1 MKSFTSDQVHLGFV
15 GVGAMGSRLV
25 RRLCDHGYQITVYD
39 LDRSKAVALV
49 DHGARVA
56 NSPAKLAENADVIL
70 SCLTND
76 DAVREVYGG
85 RKGILSNI
93 NPGKV
98 VLEMSTISPTTSREL
113 YLAGA
118 RSGVDVMDVA
128 ISGSIPAVEKRT
140 VVLLAGGDSEVFEA
154 AQPIFQ
160 AVASHWFLMGP
171 SGSGTSMKLVV
182 NAILGT
188 EMQAIAEAI
197 ALGEAEGLDRKRL
210 LDVLAQTAVI
220 APAHRGKLTTAEYSD
235 YSPQFPLGLMNKDY
249 RLMLEAARTANIT
262 LPATAAAF
270 LVNSSATKED
280 PTADFSSVI
289 RRMKKFVGPNS
300 SDVR

>member
-1 MKSFTSDQVHLGFV
+1 MKSFTSDQVTLGFV

-25 RRLCDHGYQITVYD
+25 RRLRDHGYKTIVYD

-49 DHGARVA
+49 DQGAWVA
-56 NSPAKLAENADVIL
+56 NSPAELAQNADVIL

-76 DAVREVYGG
+76 DAVRDAYLG
-85 RKGILSNI
+85 RKGILSDGI
-93 NPGKV
+93 HGKV
-98 VLEMSTISPTTSREL
+98 LLEMSTISPATSREL
-113 YLAGA
+113 YMAGA
-118 RSGVDVMDVA
+118 GRGVNVMDVA
-128 ISGSIPAVEKRT
+128 ISGSIPAVEKGT
-140 VVLLAGGDSEVFEA
+140 IVLLAGGDSEVFEA

-160 AVASHWFLMGP
+160 ALASHWFLMGP
-171 SGSGTSMKLVV
+171 SGSGSSMKLVV
-182 NAILGT
+182 NAILGIA
-188 EMQAIAEAI
+188 MQAIAEAI

-220 APAHRGKLTTAEYSD
+220 APAHAGKLTRAGYND

-270 LVNSSATKED
+270 QVNSSALKED

-289 RRMKKFVGPNS
+289 RLMEKFVEVNASG
-300 SDVR
+300 VH